1 MNSEDYPVLRGV
13 MNELLDHYLGFPKR
27 DWVAAFG
34 EWNEK
39 RLAGGVAALEAATA
53 GVRKH
58 TGPSLPPGQYAGDYV
73 DNWYGPIAVAYDKQA
88 RGRQGLR
95 IDFKQTPNMAGALE
109 HYRYDTFIARWDD
122 AAIEPAYVT
131 FSLDAEGKVGR
142 ITMKAVSPLADFSY
156 DYQDLLFTPAPRD

>member
-1 MNSEDYPVLRGV
+1 
-13 MNELLDHYLGFPKR
+13 
-27 DWVAAFG
+27 
-34 EWNEK
+34 
-39 RLAGGVAALEAATA
+39 
-53 GVRKH
+53 
-58 TGPSLPPGQYAGDYV
+58 V

-122 AAIEPAYVT
+122 ASIEPAYVT
-131 FSLDAEGKVGR
+131 FNLDAEGKVAR